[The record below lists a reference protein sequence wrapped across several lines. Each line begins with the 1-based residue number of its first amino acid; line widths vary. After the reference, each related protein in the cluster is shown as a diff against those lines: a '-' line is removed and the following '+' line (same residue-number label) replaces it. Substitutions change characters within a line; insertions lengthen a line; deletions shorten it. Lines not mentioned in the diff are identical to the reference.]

1 MLLNNSVLFIYSV
14 SALGQAKNKN
24 SQGLGLTI
32 AVINWVLHESTDF
45 VFQTQLSDFPFPCF
59 PAGSDINNWHLL
71 DANHVPVT
79 VSSTTQTLPHWSI
92 WPFRPGDCLPAHLC
106 CDVFFSTYKCL
117 SLFQKDLEDLIQIE
131 VLSSFLMGG
140 DSVLLLWTHSNK
152 AKLSPTKTEVT
163 GKGHQMGDESYLTT
177 PCLQDDFFC
186 IPKTSTLIP
195 NISI

>member
-1 MLLNNSVLFIYSV
+1 MARGQQKHHSHWRHKDRENSKLLSWEMGW
-14 SALGQAKNKN
+14 GQARLPRHRRTHHDVCK
-24 SQGLGLTI
+24 SSL
-32 AVINWVLHESTDF
+32 
-45 VFQTQLSDFPFPCF
+45 
-59 PAGSDINNWHLL
+59 AGSEREGGEEEGAWSPAQPQQPPHLQ
-71 DANHVPVT
+71 AQPEEIR
-79 VSSTTQTLPHWSI
+79 QI

-106 CDVFFSTYKCL
+106 CDFFFSTYKCL